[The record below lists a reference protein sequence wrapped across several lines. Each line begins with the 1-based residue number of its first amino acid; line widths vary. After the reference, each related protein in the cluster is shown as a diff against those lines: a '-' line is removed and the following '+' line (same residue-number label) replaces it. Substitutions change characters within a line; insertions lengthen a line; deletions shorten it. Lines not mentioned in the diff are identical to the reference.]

1 MQEDKGDCTEMEK
14 KFLPRKEDGI
24 RVLGRTNGACDPLV
38 LFWTGSGI
46 EMMYDG
52 TELWCEFE
60 SDYGSH
66 EQWIA
71 VLINGALI
79 SRQMLPKGRSRLC
92 LLRGLS
98 GGKQTKV
105 TVLKEVQA
113 MPGDEKAYL
122 AICGLYGDGTM
133 KLPPE
138 PSCKIEFIG
147 DSITSGEGSYGAQAE
162 EDWISMWFSATHA
175 YPYLVTSRLGA
186 ECRIVSQSGYG
197 LCCAWDNNP
206 DNNIPAYYE
215 QVCGVL
221 CGERNETLGAKNAYD
236 FTSWQPDY
244 VVINL
249 GTNDAAAFSQPE
261 WKEES
266 SGRSKKM
273 RFDKNG
279 FPAEEDFNEIK
290 DGTVKFLKKVRK
302 HNPKAMIFW
311 AFGLM
316 GTLTAPAIKAGIAEY
331 GKLSGDS
338 AVCYLELPE
347 ISGDSIG
354 ARSHPGVLGHQAAAD
369 ALYQAITKH
378 KIR

>member
-79 SRQMLPKGRSRLC
+79 SRQMLPKGRSRIC
-92 LLRGLS
+92 LLRGMA

-147 DSITSGEGSYGAQAE
+147 DSITSGEGAFGAKQE
-162 EDWISMWFSATHA
+162 EEWISMFFGHVHSYPYMVSKELNADYRVFSKSGWGIYCSWDNQPKFNIPSQYENICSATFSEK
-175 YPYLVTSRLGA
+175 L
-186 ECRIVSQSGYG
+186 
-197 LCCAWDNNP
+197 
-206 DNNIPAYYE
+206 
-215 QVCGVL
+215 
-221 CGERNETLGAKNAYD
+221 AKKGFCEKND
-236 FTSWQPDY
+236 FASWQPDAIL
-244 VVINL
+244 VNL
-249 GTNDAAAFSQPE
+249 GTNDDGAFHNPAFTDENGVTHKMRMKGDKYLKKDGDKVKNAAVEFLKILRRNNENARIFWCYGMLGDGMKE
-261 WKEES
+261 ILLAAIKEYKEET
-266 SGRSKKM
+266 
-273 RFDKNG
+273 
-279 FPAEEDFNEIK
+279 K
-290 DGTVKFLKKVRK
+290 DKKV
-302 HNPKAMIFW
+302 
-311 AFGLM
+311 AF
-316 GTLTAPAIKAGIAEY
+316 
-331 GKLSGDS
+331 
-338 AVCYLELPE
+338 LELPNTTE
-347 ISGDSIG
+347 ETVGS
-354 ARSHPGVLGHQAAAD
+354 RMHPGKASHEKAAKVIVKKLKSVL
-369 ALYQAITKH
+369 
-378 KIR
+378 